1 MEELPVLLGPVVPVE
16 DEAADG
22 LGVEVGFTSKLPS
35 LLEIKRE
42 MLKGLFGLSLGL

>member
-1 MEELPVLLGPVVPVE
+1 MDELPVLLGPVVVD

-22 LGVEVGFTSKLPS
+22 LGVVGFTSKLPS

-42 MLKGLFGLSLGL
+42 MLKGLGLSLGE